1 MSTRIARFPVL
12 LLALL
17 VIAGVALTGFNLSV
31 ALPRDQWGQA
41 LTRPDINQ
49 ISQMLFHY
57 SLLPRLTISL
67 LVGAGLGLVGVLFQ
81 QVLRNPLAE
90 PTTLGVATG
99 AQLGITIT
107 TLWSLPGVLTTQ
119 FAALAGACIVGA
131 LVFGVA
137 WGKRVSPV
145 TLILAGLV
153 VSLYC
158 GAINQLLVL
167 FHHDQLQS
175 MFLWSTGTLTQT
187 DWSVVQRLWPQLLG
201 GVLLTLLL
209 LRPLT
214 LMGLDDGVARNLGL
228 ALSLARL
235 AALALAIVISALL
248 VNAVGIIGFIGLFAP
263 LLAKMLGARRLL
275 ARLML
280 APLIGA
286 LILWLSD
293 QVVLWL
299 TRVWMEISTGSVT
312 ALIGAPLLLWL
323 LPRLRSMTAPAMNA
337 GDKVYAERQ
346 HILGYALAGL
356 AVLVIAVLVTL
367 TLGRDAAG
375 WHWATGETLNA
386 LLEWRWPRLFT
397 ALIAGVMLAVAGCII
412 QRLTGNP
419 MASPEVLGIS
429 SGAAFG
435 VVLMLFF
442 VPGDAFSWLMPAG
455 SLGAAATLLIIMVAA
470 GRGGF
475 SPQRMLLAG
484 MALSTAFTMLLMMLQ
499 ASGDPR
505 MAQILTWISGSTY
518 GATGAQVLHTG
529 AAMIVLLA
537 IVPLCRRWMTILPL
551 GGETARAVGM
561 ALTPARLGLLLLADA
576 RAAWPAAA
584 GRLPDR
590 RGHHDHRSAEL
601 CRPDGAA
608 YRADDGVSPDDAAHR
623 DVGVNRRGNAGLCR
637 LVRANADVPLSDP
650 GRTAV
655 DLYRSALFYL
665 SLEKAESIKKAGWRL
680 RLTRP
685 VLLKRL
691 TIFRTPCAP
700 RRWCY

>member
-1 MSTRIARFPVL
+1 MRSRIALFPAL
-12 LLALL
+12 LLAIAFIAALL
-17 VIAGVALTGFNLSV
+17 LTVSNLSI
-31 ALPRDQWGQA
+31 ALPRTQWGAA
-41 LTRPDINQ
+41 LTSPDINNIQ
-49 ISQMLFHY
+49 QMLFHY
-57 SLLPRLTISL
+57 SLLPRLAISL

-107 TLWSLPGVLTTQ
+107 TLWALPGALTSQ

-137 WGKRVSPV
+137 WGKRLSPV

-187 DWSVVQRLWPQLLG
+187 DWSIVQRLWPQLMG

-235 AALALAIVISALL
+235 ASLTLAIVLSALL

-293 QVVLWL
+293 QIILWL
-299 TRVWMEISTGSVT
+299 ARVWMEVSTGSVT

-323 LPRLRSMTAPAMNA
+323 LPRLRSMSAPAMDA

-346 HILGYALAGL
+346 HLLGYAMVGVG
-356 AVLVIAVLVTL
+356 VLIAVSLVAL
-367 TLGRDAAG
+367 SLGRDAQG
-375 WHWATGETLNA
+375 WHWATGS
-386 LLEWRWPRLFT
+386 LLDELLQWRWPRIFS

-442 VPGDAFSWLMPAG
+442 VPGDAFGWLMPAG
-455 SLGAAATLLIIMVAA
+455 SAGAAATLLIIMIAA

-518 GATGAQVLHTG
+518 KATGEQVIHTG
-529 AAMIVLLA
+529 IAMILLLA

-551 GGETARAVGM
+551 GGETARAVGV
-561 ALTPARLGLLLLADA
+561 ALTPSRIGLLLLAACLTATATMTIGPLSFVGLMAPHIA
-576 RAAWPAAA
+576 RMMGFRRTMPHIVMSALTGGMILVVADWL
-584 GRLPDR
+584 GRMVLFPYQI
-590 RGHHDHRSAEL
+590 
-601 CRPDGAA
+601 P
-608 YRADDGVSPDDAAHR
+608 
-623 DVGVNRRGNAGLCR
+623 AGL
-637 LVRANADVPLSDP
+637 LSTFIGAP
-650 GRTAV
+650 
-655 DLYRSALFYL
+655 YFIYL
-665 SLEKAESIKKAGWRL
+665 L
-680 RLTRP
+680 RKQSR
-685 VLLKRL
+685 
-691 TIFRTPCAP
+691 
-700 RRWCY
+700 

>member
-1 MSTRIARFPVL
+1 MKSRITLFPALLMAL
-12 LLALL
+12 LL
-17 VIAGVALTGFNLSV
+17 VVALGLTWWNLNL
-31 ALPRDQWGQA
+31 ALPRAQWGSA
-41 LTRPDINQ
+41 LIAPDIDNIQ
-49 ISQMLFHY
+49 QMLFHY
-57 SLLPRLTISL
+57 SLLPRLAISL

-99 AQLGITIT
+99 AQLGMTII
-107 TLWSLPGVLTTQ
+107 TLWALPGVLAAQ
-119 FAALAGACIVGA
+119 FAALVGACVVGA
-131 LVFGVA
+131 IVFGVA
-137 WGKRVSPV
+137 WGKRLSPV

-158 GAINQLLVL
+158 GAVNQLLVI

-187 DWSVVQRLWPQLLG
+187 DWSIVQRLWPQLLG
-201 GVLLTLLL
+201 GVLLTLLM

-235 AALALAIVISALL
+235 AALTLAIVISALL

-275 ARLML
+275 SRLIL

-293 QVVLWL
+293 QVILWL
-299 TRVWMEISTGSVT
+299 TRVWMEVSTGSVT

-323 LPRLRSMTAPAMNA
+323 LPRLRSMSAPAMNA
-337 GDKVYAERQ
+337 GDKVSAER
-346 HILGYALAGL
+346 HHVLWFALAGGAVLML
-356 AVLVIAVLVTL
+356 AVIAALAF
-367 TLGRDAAG
+367 GRDAQG
-375 WHWATGETLNA
+375 WHWASGAMLDE
-386 LLEWRWPRLFT
+386 LLPWRAPRIFA

-442 VPGDAFSWLMPAG
+442 VPGNAFGWLMPAG
-455 SLGAAATLLIIMVAA
+455 SIGAAVTLLIIMIAA

-475 SPQRMLLAG
+475 SPHRMLLAG

-518 GATGAQVLHTG
+518 NATNEQVVSTG
-529 AAMIVLLA
+529 VAMIILLA
-537 IVPLCRRWMTILPL
+537 LVPLCRRWLTVLPL
-551 GGETARAVGM
+551 GGDTARSVGM
-561 ALTPARLGLLLLADA
+561 ALSASRIGLLLLAASLTATATLTIGPLSFIGLMAPHIA
-576 RAAWPAAA
+576 RMMGFSRTMPHIVMSALTGGILLVFADWC
-584 GRLPDR
+584 GRMVLFPYQI
-590 RGHHDHRSAEL
+590 
-601 CRPDGAA
+601 P
-608 YRADDGVSPDDAAHR
+608 
-623 DVGVNRRGNAGLCR
+623 AGL
-637 LVRANADVPLSDP
+637 LSTFIGAP
-650 GRTAV
+650 
-655 DLYRSALFYL
+655 YFIYL
-665 SLEKAESIKKAGWRL
+665 L
-680 RLTRP
+680 RKQSR
-685 VLLKRL
+685 
-691 TIFRTPCAP
+691 
-700 RRWCY
+700 

>member
-1 MSTRIARFPVL
+1 MRSRIALFPTL
-12 LLALL
+12 LLT
-17 VIAGVALTGFNLSV
+17 VVFVVALFLTWSNLSI
-31 ALPRDQWGQA
+31 ALPRAQWGQA
-41 LTRPDINQ
+41 FSVPDIDNIQ
-49 ISQMLFHY
+49 QMLFHY
-57 SLLPRLTISL
+57 SLLPRLAISL

-107 TLWSLPGVLTTQ
+107 TLWALPGALTSQ
-119 FAALAGACIVGA
+119 FAALAGACVVGA

-137 WGKRVSPV
+137 WGKRLSPV

-167 FHHDQLQS
+167 FHHDELQS

-187 DWSVVQRLWPQLLG
+187 DWSIVQRLWPQLIG
-201 GVLLTLLL
+201 GVVLTLLL

-235 AALALAIVISALL
+235 AALTLAIVLSALL

-275 ARLML
+275 SRLML

-293 QVVLWL
+293 QIILWL
-299 TRVWMEISTGSVT
+299 ARVWMEVSTGSVT

-323 LPRLRSMTAPAMNA
+323 LPRLRSMSAPAMDA

-346 HILGYALAGL
+346 HIHWFVLTGLIVLLIVAWIALS
-356 AVLVIAVLVTL
+356 
-367 TLGRDAAG
+367 LGRDASG
-375 WHWATGETLNA
+375 WHWATGPMLDE
-386 LLEWRWPRLFT
+386 LLQWRWPRIFS

-435 VVLMLFF
+435 VVMMLFF
-442 VPGDAFSWLMPAG
+442 VPGDAFGWLMPAG
-455 SLGAAATLLIIMVAA
+455 SIGAAATLMIIMIAA

-475 SPQRMLLAG
+475 SPHRMLLAG

-518 GATGAQVLHTG
+518 GATGAQVVHSG
-529 AAMIVLLA
+529 IAMILLLA
-537 IVPLCRRWMTILPL
+537 ITPLCRRWMTILPL
-551 GGETARAVGM
+551 GGETARAVGI
-561 ALTPARLGLLLLADA
+561 ALTPSRVGLLLLAACLTAVATMTIGPLSFVGLMAPHIA
-576 RAAWPAAA
+576 RMMGFRRTMPHIVISALVGGMILVIADWL
-584 GRLPDR
+584 GRMVLFPYQI
-590 RGHHDHRSAEL
+590 
-601 CRPDGAA
+601 P
-608 YRADDGVSPDDAAHR
+608 
-623 DVGVNRRGNAGLCR
+623 AGL
-637 LVRANADVPLSDP
+637 LSTFIGAP
-650 GRTAV
+650 
-655 DLYRSALFYL
+655 YFIYL
-665 SLEKAESIKKAGWRL
+665 L
-680 RLTRP
+680 RKQSR
-685 VLLKRL
+685 
-691 TIFRTPCAP
+691 
-700 RRWCY
+700 

>member
-1 MSTRIARFPVL
+1 MPDGGAKNALTDLRFGRFVGRIRRSRHPALL

-17 VIAGVALTGFNLSV
+17 VAACWLTWVNFSV
-31 ALPRDQWGQA
+31 ALPRSQWQQA
-41 LTRPDINQ
+41 IWSPDID
-49 ISQMLFHY
+49 IIEQMIFHY
-57 SLLPRLTISL
+57 SLLPRLAISL

-99 AQLGITIT
+99 AQLGITVT
-107 TLWSLPGVLTTQ
+107 TLWAIPGALTTQ

-137 WGKRVSPV
+137 WGKRLSPV

-158 GAINQLLVL
+158 GAINQLLVI

-187 DWSVVQRLWPQLLG
+187 DWSGVQRLWPQLLG
-201 GVLLTLLL
+201 GVMLTLLL
-209 LRPLT
+209 LRPMT

-235 AALALAIVISALL
+235 AALSLAIVLSALL

-293 QVVLWL
+293 QIILWL
-299 TRVWMEISTGSVT
+299 TRVWMEVSTGSVT

-323 LPRLRSMTAPAMNA
+323 LPRLKSMSAPDMNA
-337 GDKVYAERQ
+337 SDRVAAERR
-346 HILGYALAGL
+346 HVLAFAVAGGALLLL
-356 AVLVIAVLVTL
+356 ATWVALSF
-367 TLGRDAAG
+367 GRDAHG
-375 WHWATGETLNA
+375 WTWASGT
-386 LLEWRWPRLFT
+386 LLEELMPWRWPRILA
-397 ALIAGVMLAVAGCII
+397 ALMAGVMLAVAGCII

-435 VVLMLFF
+435 VVLMLFL
-442 VPGDAFSWLMPAG
+442 VPGNAFGWLLPAG
-455 SLGAAATLLIIMVAA
+455 SLGAAATLLIIMIAA

-505 MAQILTWISGSTY
+505 MADVLTWISGSTY
-518 GATGAQVLHTG
+518 NATGGQVTRT
-529 AAMIVLLA
+529 AIVMVILLA
-537 IVPLCRRWMTILPL
+537 IVPLCRRWLTILPL
-551 GGETARAVGM
+551 GGDAARAVGM
-561 ALTPARLGLLLLADA
+561 ALTPSRIALLALAACLTATATMTIGPLSFVGLMAPHIARMLGFRRTMPHMVISALAGGVLLVFADWCGRMALFPYQIPAGLLSSFIGAPYFIYLL
-576 RAAWPAAA
+576 RKQS
-584 GRLPDR
+584 R
-590 RGHHDHRSAEL
+590 
-601 CRPDGAA
+601 
-608 YRADDGVSPDDAAHR
+608 
-623 DVGVNRRGNAGLCR
+623 
-637 LVRANADVPLSDP
+637 
-650 GRTAV
+650 
-655 DLYRSALFYL
+655 
-665 SLEKAESIKKAGWRL
+665 
-680 RLTRP
+680 
-685 VLLKRL
+685 
-691 TIFRTPCAP
+691 
-700 RRWCY
+700 

>member
-1 MSTRIARFPVL
+1 MRSRITLFPAL
-12 LLALL
+12 LMALLL
-17 VIAGVALTGFNLSV
+17 VIALGLTWWNLNL
-31 ALPRDQWGQA
+31 ALPRAQWGSA
-41 LTRPDINQ
+41 LIAPDIDNIQ
-49 ISQMLFHY
+49 QMLFHY
-57 SLLPRLTISL
+57 SLLPRLAISL

-99 AQLGITIT
+99 AQLGMTII
-107 TLWSLPGVLTTQ
+107 TLWALPGVLAAQ
-119 FAALAGACIVGA
+119 FAALVGACVVGA
-131 LVFGVA
+131 IVFGVA
-137 WGKRVSPV
+137 WGKRLSPV

-158 GAINQLLVL
+158 GAVNQLLVI

-187 DWSVVQRLWPQLLG
+187 DWSIVQRLWPQLLG

-235 AALALAIVISALL
+235 AALTLAIVISALL

-275 ARLML
+275 SRLIL

-293 QVVLWL
+293 QVILWL
-299 TRVWMEISTGSVT
+299 TRVWMEVSTGSVT

-323 LPRLRSMTAPAMNA
+323 LPRLRSMSAPAMNA
-337 GDKVYAERQ
+337 GDKVSAER
-346 HILGYALAGL
+346 HHVLWFALAGGAVLML
-356 AVLVIAVLVTL
+356 AVIAALAF
-367 TLGRDAAG
+367 GRDAQG
-375 WHWATGETLNA
+375 WHWASGAMLDE
-386 LLEWRWPRLFT
+386 LLPWRAPRIFA

-442 VPGDAFSWLMPAG
+442 VPGNAFGWLMPAG
-455 SLGAAATLLIIMVAA
+455 SIGAAVTLLIIMIAA

-475 SPQRMLLAG
+475 SPHRMLLAG

-518 GATGAQVLHTG
+518 NATNEQVVSTG
-529 AAMIVLLA
+529 VAMIILLA
-537 IVPLCRRWMTILPL
+537 LVPLCRRWLTVLPL
-551 GGETARAVGM
+551 GGDTARSVGM
-561 ALTPARLGLLLLADA
+561 ALSASRIGLLLLAASLTATATLTIGPLSFIGLMAPHIA
-576 RAAWPAAA
+576 RMMGFRRTMPHIVMSALTGGILLVFADWC
-584 GRLPDR
+584 GRMVLFPYQI
-590 RGHHDHRSAEL
+590 
-601 CRPDGAA
+601 P
-608 YRADDGVSPDDAAHR
+608 
-623 DVGVNRRGNAGLCR
+623 AGL
-637 LVRANADVPLSDP
+637 LSTFIGAP
-650 GRTAV
+650 
-655 DLYRSALFYL
+655 YFIYL
-665 SLEKAESIKKAGWRL
+665 L
-680 RLTRP
+680 RKQSR
-685 VLLKRL
+685 
-691 TIFRTPCAP
+691 
-700 RRWCY
+700 

>member
-1 MSTRIARFPVL
+1 MKAKLSPFAAIL
-12 LLALL
+12 LLVLF
-17 VIAGVALTGFNLSV
+17 VTALTLTWFNFNI
-31 ALPRDQWGQA
+31 ALPNSQWFKAMRQ
-41 LTRPDINQ
+41 PDIDA
-49 ISQMLFHY
+49 IDQMLFHY

-90 PTTLGVATG
+90 PTTLGVETG
-99 AQLGITIT
+99 AQLGMTVT
-107 TLWSLPGVLTTQ
+107 TLWALPGVLTSQ

-137 WGKRVSPV
+137 WGKRLSPV

-158 GAINQLLVL
+158 GAINQLMVL

-201 GVLLTLLL
+201 GVMLTLLL

-235 AALALAIVISALL
+235 GALTLAIVISALL

-275 ARLML
+275 SRLLL

-293 QVVLWL
+293 QLILWL
-299 TRVWMEISTGSVT
+299 TRVWMEVSTGSVT

-323 LPRLRSMTAPAMNA
+323 LPRLRSMSAPSMNA
-337 GDKVYAERQ
+337 SDSVANERHHVQ
-346 HILGYALAGL
+346 WFALGGLVILLAGVAVALA
-356 AVLVIAVLVTL
+356 
-367 TLGRDAAG
+367 LGRDAQG
-375 WHWATGETLNA
+375 RHWATGTLLDE
-386 LLEWRWPRLFT
+386 LLQWRWPRIAS

-435 VVLMLFF
+435 VVLMLFM
-442 VPGDAFSWLMPAG
+442 VPGNAFGWLLPAG
-455 SLGAAATLLIIMVAA
+455 SLGAAVTLIVILVAA

-518 GATGAQVLHTG
+518 NATGKQVVQSA
-529 AAMIVLLA
+529 AAMLVLLML
-537 IVPLCRRWMTILPL
+537 VPLCRRWLTILPL
-551 GGETARAVGM
+551 GGETARSIGM
-561 ALTPARLGLLLLADA
+561 ALTPARIGLLLLAA
-576 RAAWPAAA
+576 CLTAAA
-584 GRLPDR
+584 TLTIGPLSFVGLMAPHIARMMGFRRTMPHIVISALIGGLLLVFADWCGRMLMFPYQI
-590 RGHHDHRSAEL
+590 
-601 CRPDGAA
+601 P
-608 YRADDGVSPDDAAHR
+608 
-623 DVGVNRRGNAGLCR
+623 AGL
-637 LVRANADVPLSDP
+637 LSTFIGAP
-650 GRTAV
+650 
-655 DLYRSALFYL
+655 YFIYL
-665 SLEKAESIKKAGWRL
+665 L
-680 RLTRP
+680 RKQSR
-685 VLLKRL
+685 
-691 TIFRTPCAP
+691 
-700 RRWCY
+700 

>member
-1 MSTRIARFPVL
+1 MRSRISLFPAL
-12 LLALL
+12 LLLVLFIAALWL
-17 VIAGVALTGFNLSV
+17 SWANFNA
-31 ALPRDQWGQA
+31 ALPRAQWGEAFWQPSVDSIA
-41 LTRPDINQ
+41 
-49 ISQMLFHY
+49 QMLFHF
-57 SLLPRLTISL
+57 SLLPRVAVSL

-107 TLWSLPGVLTTQ
+107 TLWALPGVLTAQ

-131 LVFGVA
+131 LVFGVS
-137 WGKRVSPV
+137 WGKRLSPV

-153 VSLYC
+153 VSMYC
-158 GAINQLLVL
+158 GAVNQLLVI

-175 MFLWSTGTLTQT
+175 MFLWSTGSLTQT
-187 DWSVVQRLWPQLLG
+187 DWSVVQQLWPQLLG
-201 GVLLTLLL
+201 GVMLTLLL

-235 AALALAIVISALL
+235 ATLTLAIIISALL

-275 ARLML
+275 SRLIL
-280 APLIGA
+280 ATLIGA

-293 QVVLWL
+293 QMILWL
-299 TRVWMEISTGSVT
+299 SRVWIEVSTGSVT

-323 LPRLRSMTAPAMNA
+323 LPRLRSISAPAMNA
-337 GDKVYAERQ
+337 GDRVAAERQ
-346 HILGYALAGL
+346 NVLLYSLIGA
-356 AVLVIAVLVTL
+356 AVLLLVML
-367 TLGRDAAG
+367 AALSLGRDSQG
-375 WHWATGETLNA
+375 WQWAYGE
-386 LLEWRWPRLFT
+386 LLERLMPWRTPRIMA

-442 VPGDAFSWLMPAG
+442 VPGNAFEWLLPAG
-455 SLGAAATLLIIMVAA
+455 SMGAAATLLIILIAA

-475 SPQRMLLAG
+475 SPHRMLLAG

-518 GATGAQVLHTG
+518 NANWLQVTRTGL
-529 AAMIVLLA
+529 MMLVLLA
-537 IVPLCRRWMTILPL
+537 LVPLCRRWMTILPL
-551 GGETARAVGM
+551 GGDTARAVGI
-561 ALTPARLGLLLLADA
+561 ALTPSRVGLLLLAA
-576 RAAWPAAA
+576 SLTAAA
-584 GRLPDR
+584 TLIIGPLSFIGLMAPHIARMMGFRRTMPHIVMSALTGGLLLVVADWGGRMLLFPYQV
-590 RGHHDHRSAEL
+590 
-601 CRPDGAA
+601 P
-608 YRADDGVSPDDAAHR
+608 
-623 DVGVNRRGNAGLCR
+623 AGL
-637 LVRANADVPLSDP
+637 LSSFIGAP
-650 GRTAV
+650 
-655 DLYRSALFYL
+655 YFIYL
-665 SLEKAESIKKAGWRL
+665 L
-680 RLTRP
+680 RKQSR
-685 VLLKRL
+685 
-691 TIFRTPCAP
+691 
-700 RRWCY
+700 

>member
-1 MSTRIARFPVL
+1 MRQRIAPLPAAL
-12 LLALL
+12 LLLLFISAL
-17 VIAGVALTGFNLSV
+17 ALTVFNFTQ
-31 ALPRDQWGQA
+31 ALPRAQWREA
-41 LTRPDINQ
+41 LWQPNIDVVE
-49 ISQMLFHY
+49 QMLFHY
-57 SLLPRLTISL
+57 SLLPRLAISL

-99 AQLGITIT
+99 AQLGMTIT
-107 TLWSLPGVLTTQ
+107 SLWAIPGVLVSQ

-137 WGKRVSPV
+137 WGKRLSPV

-158 GAINQLLVL
+158 GAINQLLVI

-187 DWSVVQRLWPQLLG
+187 DWSIVQRLWPQLIG
-201 GVLLTLLL
+201 GVMLTLLL

-235 AALALAIVISALL
+235 AALTLAIVLSALL

-275 ARLML
+275 SRLLL

-293 QVVLWL
+293 QLIIWL
-299 TRVWMEISTGSVT
+299 TRVWMEVSTGSVT

-323 LPRLRSMTAPAMNA
+323 LPRLRSMSAPAMNA
-337 GDKVYAERQ
+337 GDTISAERQ
-346 HILGYALAGL
+346 HVLRYAIIGLMVLLL
-356 AVLVIAVLVTL
+356 AVFAALSF
-367 TLGRDAAG
+367 GRDAQG
-375 WHWATGETLNA
+375 WQWASGDMLSELMQ
-386 LLEWRWPRLFT
+386 WRWPRILAALF
-397 ALIAGVMLAVAGCII
+397 AGILLAVAGCII

-435 VVLMLFF
+435 IVLMLFL
-442 VPGDAFSWLMPAG
+442 VPGNAFGWLLPAG
-455 SLGAAATLLIIMVAA
+455 SLGAAGTLLIIMIAA

-475 SPQRMLLAG
+475 SPHRMLLAG

-518 GATGAQVLHTG
+518 NATERQAVQTLVM
-529 AAMIVLLA
+529 MIVLLA
-537 IVPLCRRWMTILPL
+537 LVPLCSRWLTILPL
-551 GGETARAVGM
+551 GGDTARAVGV
-561 ALTPARLGLLLLADA
+561 ALTPSRIALLLLASALTATATLTIGPLSFIGLMAPHIA
-576 RAAWPAAA
+576 RMMGFRRTIPHIVMSALVGGLILVFADWC
-584 GRLPDR
+584 GRMVMFPFQI
-590 RGHHDHRSAEL
+590 
-601 CRPDGAA
+601 P
-608 YRADDGVSPDDAAHR
+608 
-623 DVGVNRRGNAGLCR
+623 AGL
-637 LVRANADVPLSDP
+637 LSTFIGAP
-650 GRTAV
+650 YFV
-655 DLYRSALFYL
+655 YL
-665 SLEKAESIKKAGWRL
+665 L
-680 RLTRP
+680 RKQSR
-685 VLLKRL
+685 
-691 TIFRTPCAP
+691 
-700 RRWCY
+700 